1 MVREDVGFS
10 GGSGVGMVKT
20 PPIGELVGSRT
31 FETKGEA
38 NAYAVS
44 QRRKKA
50 EQGYKTR
57 YEVDMDPQTG
67 KFRVRE
73 FVYNTDSKGR
83 LV

>member
-1 MVREDVGFS
+1 
-10 GGSGVGMVKT
+10 MVKKT
-20 PPIGELVGSRT
+20 PQAELVGSRI

-38 NAYAVS
+38 NAYAIE

-50 EQGYKTR
+50 QSGYKTR

-73 FVYNTDSKGR
+73 FIYNTDSKGN
-83 LV
+83 LI

>member
-1 MVREDVGFS
+1 
-10 GGSGVGMVKT
+10 MVKT
-20 PPIGELVGSRT
+20 PPIGEFVGSRV

-38 NAYAVS
+38 NEYAIK
-44 QRRKKA
+44 QRKQKA
-50 EQGYKTR
+50 QAGYKTR

-73 FVYNTDSKGR
+73 FIYNTDSKGR

>member
-1 MVREDVGFS
+1 
-10 GGSGVGMVKT
+10 MVKT
-20 PPIGELVGSRT
+20 PPIGEYVGSQT
-31 FETKGEA
+31 FDTKGEA
-38 NAYAVS
+38 NDFAVK
-44 QRRKKA
+44 QRKKKA
-50 EQGYKTR
+50 QQGYKTR